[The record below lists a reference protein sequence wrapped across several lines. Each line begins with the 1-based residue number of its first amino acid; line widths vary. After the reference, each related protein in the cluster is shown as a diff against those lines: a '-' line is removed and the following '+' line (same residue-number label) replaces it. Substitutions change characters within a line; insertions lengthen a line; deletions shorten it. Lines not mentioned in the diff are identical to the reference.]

1 MAAHGPAAV
10 VAVVNAPMMRAILDY
25 DFNLLHTGPILY
37 LVVVGCGFACVILAL
52 CYHAIAESIRDV
64 LRRLP

>member
-1 MAAHGPAAV
+1 
-10 VAVVNAPMMRAILDY
+10 MMRAILDY